1 MKRSTFIVCLFP
13 VIFAMGLT
21 APMIHAQHYP
31 NHPIQ
36 LVIIGAP
43 GDASDITARLLIEE
57 LNKTLK
63 IQVVPLNKPGA
74 GTILATD
81 FVAKSKKDGYTLL
94 YGANS
99 ILYTKAVNPENVPCD
114 QINDLEPLGLHV
126 FYPSVIC
133 VQAEAPWKKFSDV
146 VEYSRKNPGKF
157 RCGIMGMGSIKHFQ
171 LEIIKSLAGVDITM
185 IPFKGA
191 MPAVTALL
199 GGHIESAFA
208 AVSLVGTHIDSG
220 KLRGILVDQGA
231 PDLPNIPTLNQLGYK
246 RDLSSVWFALFAPV
260 GVPEEVKKVLVS
272 SIEKAIKNPESKA
285 KIEKLGYTVDYKSP
299 AELQKLQIGEYEEAR
314 SIAKRVGLSK
324 P

>member
-1 MKRSTFIVCLFP
+1 
-13 VIFAMGLT
+13 
-21 APMIHAQHYP
+21 
-31 NHPIQ
+31 
-36 LVIIGAP
+36 
-43 GDASDITARLLIEE
+43 
-57 LNKTLK
+57 
-63 IQVVPLNKPGA
+63 
-74 GTILATD
+74 
-81 FVAKSKKDGYTLL
+81 
-94 YGANS
+94 
-99 ILYTKAVNPENVPCD
+99 
-114 QINDLEPLGLHV
+114 
-126 FYPSVIC
+126 
-133 VQAEAPWKKFSDV
+133 
-146 VEYSRKNPGKF
+146 
-157 RCGIMGMGSIKHFQ
+157 
-171 LEIIKSLAGVDITM
+171 
-185 IPFKGA
+185 